1 MTRVSIGNGRWFNQD
16 TATYTKGDTY
26 FDGSNLID
34 INTGSQWERQYLW
47 RTAGGTWLINQY
59 SQWQGVQETYE
70 EVTEEEAALWLV
82 TNHKKIPE
90 ELESYLHNG
99 EV

>member
-1 MTRVSIGNGRWFNQD
+1 MTRIMIGKNRWFNQD
-16 TATYTKGDTY
+16 TAACYHGDTY
-26 FDGSNLID
+26 FDGSNQID

-47 RTAGGTWLINQY
+47 RTAGGTWLINQD

-70 EVTEEEAALWLV
+70 EVTKEDAALWLV
-82 TNHKKIPE
+82 KNDKKIPK
-90 ELESYLHNG
+90 ELEACLPST